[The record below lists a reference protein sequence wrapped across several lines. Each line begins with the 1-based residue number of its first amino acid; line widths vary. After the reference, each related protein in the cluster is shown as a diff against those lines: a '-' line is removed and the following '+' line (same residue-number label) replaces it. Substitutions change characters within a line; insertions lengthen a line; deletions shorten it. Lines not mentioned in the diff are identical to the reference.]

1 MYNLLLNA
9 IYIIAKKFHITIK
22 MNLYQILKQS
32 FFEWNVGGI
41 KRETGMLVRGME
53 SKYKTPTSKFVHA
66 VQTMANISFPFSIH
80 REAVIH

>member
-9 IYIIAKKFHITIK
+9 IYIIAKKFHITFK

-41 KRETGMLVRGME
+41 KRETGMLVRYGM
-53 SKYKTPTSKFVHA
+53 VWR
-66 VQTMANISFPFSIH
+66 ANIKHPQANLFMQCKQWQIFPFL
-80 REAVIH
+80 